1 MDTVEITISGKAT
14 VPAKYVPLIEAML
27 KSDDMVNAFQE
38 MADEIIKFARI
49 TAAKAG
55 CEVDDLIAEAV
66 RDHEASKAA

>member
-1 MDTVEITISGKAT
+1 METVEVTISGVAK
-14 VPAKYVPLIEAML
+14 VPAKYVPLIDAML

-49 TAAKAG
+49 SAAKAG

-66 RDHEASKAA
+66 RDHEESMAA